1 MREVVTSLKNPKL
14 VLSLFV
20 TTLIIQVATG
30 SIAPIL
36 TLYVRELAG
45 NVSNVAFISGMIAS
59 VPGVA
64 ALLSAPRLGKLGDRI
79 GPEKILITALIFSV
93 LLLIPMSYVQTPLQ
107 LGILRFLL
115 GAADGALLPAVQT
128 LLVYNSSNQ
137 IAGRIFSYN
146 QSFRDIGNVTGPLMG
161 AAISANYGFRAVFL
175 VTAGVVLF
183 NAVYSWN
190 SLRRR
195 RIPRYRTDFSPFIL
209 AKAENQL
216 SFSLKPHQLKGRIV
230 MTMYATPE
238 EAIDAAREEFL
249 ADNPGIDAEDANV
262 QQFNAQ
268 KYVLQDG
275 DIMWQVE
282 FFADEG
288 EEGECLPM
296 LSGEAAQSV
305 FDGDYDEIEIRREWQ
320 EENTL
325 HEWDE
330 GEFQLEPPLDTE
342 EGRAAADEWDER

>member
-1 MREVVTSLKNPKL
+1 
-14 VLSLFV
+14 
-20 TTLIIQVATG
+20 
-30 SIAPIL
+30 
-36 TLYVRELAG
+36 
-45 NVSNVAFISGMIAS
+45 
-59 VPGVA
+59 
-64 ALLSAPRLGKLGDRI
+64 
-79 GPEKILITALIFSV
+79 
-93 LLLIPMSYVQTPLQ
+93 
-107 LGILRFLL
+107 
-115 GAADGALLPAVQT
+115 
-128 LLVYNSSNQ
+128 
-137 IAGRIFSYN
+137 
-146 QSFRDIGNVTGPLMG
+146 
-161 AAISANYGFRAVFL
+161 
-175 VTAGVVLF
+175 
-183 NAVYSWN
+183 
-190 SLRRR
+190 
-195 RIPRYRTDFSPFIL
+195 
-209 AKAENQL
+209 
-216 SFSLKPHQLKGRIV
+216 
-230 MTMYATPE
+230 MTMYATLE

-268 KYVLQDG
+268 KYVLQNG

-305 FDGDYDEIEIRREWQ
+305 FDGDYDEIEIRQEWQ